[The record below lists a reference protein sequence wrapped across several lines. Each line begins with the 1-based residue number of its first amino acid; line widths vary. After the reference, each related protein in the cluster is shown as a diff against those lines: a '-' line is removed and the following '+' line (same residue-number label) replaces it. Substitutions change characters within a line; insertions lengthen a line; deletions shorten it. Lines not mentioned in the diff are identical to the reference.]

1 MPKAK
6 KDASKFDFDAAYKE
20 LEDIIGWFEKGEVDL
35 DEGLRKFER
44 GLELAR
50 LCKNRLKEVENK
62 VTEIKAKFDELEGG
76 E

>member
-6 KDASKFDFDAAYKE
+6 KETEKFDFGAAYKE
-20 LEDIIGWFEKGEVDL
+20 LESIIGWFERGEVDL

-50 LCKNRLKEVENK
+50 QCKGRLKEVENR
-62 VTEIKAKFDELEGG
+62 VTQIKARFDELEGG